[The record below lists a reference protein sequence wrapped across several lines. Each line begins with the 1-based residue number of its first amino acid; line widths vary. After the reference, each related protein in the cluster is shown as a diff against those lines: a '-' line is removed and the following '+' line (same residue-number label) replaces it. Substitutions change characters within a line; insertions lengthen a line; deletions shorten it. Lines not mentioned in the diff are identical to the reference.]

1 MLARRLSLVLA
12 LVASLACTA
21 KQDDAKQDKKPEPAK
36 AQEPDSTPPEPATPA
51 TSPSGSTVALIP
63 GQSIG
68 PVSLGMAKADVE
80 ALGYE
85 VHPQYSGMTIP
96 ISAYYDLDG
105 KASTVEISLVHSDKD
120 VAVGDLTIPRNA
132 SVEQI
137 RELLGDCQDAEVN
150 TGGTIHT
157 CRDGGM
163 SIAIGSGSPDEI
175 WLRITSK

>member
-1 MLARRLSLVLA
+1 MLVRRVSLVLV

-21 KQDDAKQDKKPEPAK
+21 KQDDAKQDKKSEPPK
-36 AQEPDSTPPEPATPA
+36 AQEVDSAPPAPASPPAT
-51 TSPSGSTVALIP
+51 PSGSTVALIP

-96 ISAYYDLDG
+96 ITAYYDLDG
-105 KASTVEISLVHSDKD
+105 KASTIEISLVHSDKD
-120 VAVGDLTIPRNA
+120 VAVGELTIPRTA
-132 SVEQI
+132 TVEQI
-137 RELLGDCQDAEVN
+137 RELLGDCKEPEVN
-150 TGGTIHT
+150 TGGTIHS

-163 SIAIGSGSPDEI
+163 SIAIGSGNPAEI
-175 WLRITSK
+175 WLRIASK